1 MKVLM
6 KNVHKVD
13 DYEALKL
20 SKIDKNNI
28 IYFYFDLKWRRFV
41 EEITIGYNY
50 LMNFFLKNGR

>member
-1 MKVLM
+1 M